1 MSQARIIFAS
11 TIYAVVLSLVIV
23 LIYEYRFYCE
33 QARQLIELKE
43 QYRMYIDRV
52 NTYLRS
58 NEEKEI
64 VSDEIALNDEPELA
78 CAYFAEQTE
87 ETFGDEDGD
96 EDVDEEFDGEEL
108 FVVLN
113 RQPQYLKESTI
124 EFIKSQKL
132 DMLATRI
139 DMDEWQD
146 YTEQVFIKP
155 HPEKIISK
163 ARVTVK
169 KKVLPQYE
177 LFCQTNFIWPIKPSN
192 FWLSSLFGPRKKVN
206 GSLGFHYGID
216 MAAMKGTPVK
226 AAQNG
231 VVIDACYAS
240 GYGNT
245 IVIKHDQTFRSRY
258 AHLHTIRVHVGQKVK
273 KGMRI
278 GTVGE
283 TGFIRKKGKDGS
295 HLHFEVYENG
305 KKINPLHCLPT
316 MS

>member
-1 MSQARIIFAS
+1 MGQARIIFAS
-11 TIYAVVLSLVIV
+11 TMYAVVLSLVIV

-78 CAYFAEQTE
+78 CVSFTEQIE
-87 ETFGDEDGD
+87 ETFGDED
-96 EDVDEEFDGEEL
+96 VDEASP
-108 FVVLN
+108 
-113 RQPQYLKESTI
+113 R
-124 EFIKSQKL
+124 
-132 DMLATRI
+132 
-139 DMDEWQD
+139 
-146 YTEQVFIKP
+146 
-155 HPEKIISK
+155 
-163 ARVTVK
+163 RVTVK

-177 LFCQTNFIWPIKPSN
+177 LSCQTNFIWPIKPSN

-245 IVIKHDQTFRSRY
+245 IVIKHDQIFRSRY

-305 KKINPLHCLPT
+305 KKINPLHYLPT